1 MDTIFDR
8 LLRVNSIIELLIG
21 TLLSNACSM
30 DPYIYYPKVTFLIVI
45 VPIFSADS
53 QTPRLRR

>member
-8 LLRVNSIIELLIG
+8 LLRVNSIIELLIR
-21 TLLSNACSM
+21 TLLYACSM